1 MSIIVDTSVIIAVIT
16 NEKSK
21 VNLIKSTKR
30 EELIAPSSLHWE
42 IGNAFSSLFKRDKL
56 TAELSKKALEY
67 YFKIPI
73 RLVEVDLEN
82 SIEIARRFKIYAYD
96 AYFLECARNFNST
109 LLTLDNGLIE
119 VAKQMN
125 ISIIEV

>member
-21 VNLIKSTKR
+21 AKLIKLTKR

-56 TAELSKKALEY
+56 SAELAKKALEY
-67 YFKIPI
+67 YSLIPI
-73 RLVEVDLEN
+73 RLVDVDLEN

-125 ISIIEV
+125 IGIIEV

>member
-1 MSIIVDTSVIIAVIT
+1 
-16 NEKSK
+16 
-21 VNLIKSTKR
+21 
-30 EELIAPSSLHWE
+30 
-42 IGNAFSSLFKRDKL
+42 LFKRNKL
-56 TAELSKKALEY
+56 STGLAKKALEY
-67 YFKIPI
+67 YSLIPI
-73 RLVEVDLEN
+73 RLVEVDLVN

-109 LLTLDNGLIE
+109 LLTLDNSLIE